1 MIRSTSFF
9 PPYIG
14 IDLNDRI
21 VSLPFVTCR
30 AHMRRSTALTVAV
43 SCVCQTYQLRRYRK
57 HPRRHSMLLRPHARQ
72 HWLAN
77 CRSRAGSSLGAGSVG
92 GREKRN
98 RACAWLGLIPNSFP
112 ATTRQVPTQCSLLP
126 RRPKDSCVWTEF
138 LTTEQWRSRESRS
151 LMHGRS
157 SSWLKSILARLF
169 PLLYSLTIFHV
180 SSTVTAPFALLNH
193 TYPLSN
199 NPKSYP
205 NH

>member
-1 MIRSTSFF
+1 
-9 PPYIG
+9 
-14 IDLNDRI
+14 
-21 VSLPFVTCR
+21 
-30 AHMRRSTALTVAV
+30 MRRSTALTVAV
-43 SCVCQTYQLRRYRK
+43 SCACQTYQLHRYRK
-57 HPRRHSMLLRPHARQ
+57 HPRRRSMLLRPHARQ

-77 CRSRAGSSLGAGSVG
+77 RRSRCGSSLVQGRW
-92 GREKRN
+92 REKGN

>member
-1 MIRSTSFF
+1 
-9 PPYIG
+9 
-14 IDLNDRI
+14 
-21 VSLPFVTCR
+21 
-30 AHMRRSTALTVAV
+30 MRRSTALTVAV

-77 CRSRAGSSLGAGSVG
+77 CRSRSGSWLVQGRW
-92 GREKRN
+92 REKRN

-112 ATTRQVPTQCSLLP
+112 ATTRQVSTERSLLP

-151 LMHGRS
+151 LMAGRS
-157 SSWLKSILARLF
+157 NVWLKSILARLF
-169 PLLYSLTIFHV
+169 PLLYSLTIFYV
-180 SSTVTAPFALLNH
+180 SSTVTASIALLNH

-199 NPKSYP
+199 YPKSYS